1 MSIEQ
6 QWERAKGPNHRRLR
20 LVYEGICLSVEAH
33 FNQGQPQRKYFVDEI
48 TMTSS
53 AICNSYVSEKS
64 RPKGKIK
71 IAVWN
76 VQGHF
81 VVKFHDSTI
90 EPHTSIT
97 CIITLSQYGSLS
109 IDSVYYSDDG
119 SPVEGLTKQS
129 PQQQR
134 GQQQ

>member
-1 MSIEQ
+1 MARHAASPTWAAAARASANARTATTAGRDEATMSIAQ
-6 QWERAKGPNHRRLR
+6 QWERAKGPLHRRLR
-20 LVYEGICLSVEAH
+20 LVYEGICQSVEAH
-33 FNQGQPQRKYFVDEI
+33 FNQGLEQRKYFVDEI

-97 CIITLSQYGSLS
+97 CII
-109 IDSVYYSDDG
+109 
-119 SPVEGLTKQS
+119 
-129 PQQQR
+129 
-134 GQQQ
+134 

>member
-1 MSIEQ
+1 MSIAQ

-20 LVYEGICLSVEAH
+20 LVYEGICQSVEAH
-33 FNQGQPQRKYFVDEI
+33 FNQGQPQKQYDVDEI

-53 AICNSYVSEKS
+53 DVGSSYVSK
-64 RPKGKIK
+64 KGKIQAD
-71 IAVWN
+71 IWN

-119 SPVEGLTKQS
+119 SPVEGLTKQG
-129 PQQQR
+129 
-134 GQQQ
+134 GQPPR

>member
-20 LVYEGICLSVEAH
+20 LVYEGICQSVEAH
-33 FNQGQPQRKYFVDEI
+33 FNQGQPQRKYLVDEI

-53 AICNSYVSEKS
+53 AVCSSYVSK
-64 RPKGKIK
+64 KGEIQTD
-71 IAVWN
+71 VWN

-119 SPVEGLTKQS
+119 SPVAGLTKQG
-129 PQQQR
+129 
-134 GQQQ
+134 GQQPQ